1 MVISLNLLSKFV
13 DLSGISLDELIHT
26 LTFSG
31 FEVEGVSTLAKAKGL
46 VIGEILEVKEHP
58 DSDHLHVLK
67 VDEGAKRGIK
77 QIVCGAPNVKEHL
90 HIIVATEGAVIG
102 RNDVK
107 IVPSVIRGVES
118 NGMCCS
124 LLELGVDKSLLSEK
138 QCNGIEELD
147 SSSPVGEENVL
158 EYLHLDDTL
167 IEINVLANR
176 SDCLSIYSFAQEVAA
191 LFNRKTVIESYNI
204 PSTKKAEYKVN
215 SLSQS
220 CKQFSL
226 RVVDSIKVKPS
237 PAWLQEALRSQGIRS
252 INNIVDIGNYAMLL
266 TGRPLHMYDLDKVK
280 THEFVVRDD
289 ISGEFVALDDK
300 TYLLEEGDVVVTDSS
315 TPLCLG
321 GIMGAACCAVSE
333 ETKRIGVE
341 CATFFP
347 ARVRRT
353 SARIGLSSDSSSRF
367 VKGIHPSN
375 HLETLQLVSYLLQ
388 ELAEAKDF
396 EEIVTFDNT
405 QEENREIKCSYS
417 YINHRLGTEISSE
430 KMDEVFASLDIKIKR
445 LDEDNFIAI
454 APERRIDLKCNADL
468 CEEIFR
474 TIGLDQI
481 KPTLPITPMTLGGL
495 SESQRL
501 KRAIREHLISL
512 GLHET
517 LTYTLVSEK
526 ESEDGALL
534 TKNNT
539 CYKLLN
545 PMTVEHAC
553 VRKSLLSSLLD
564 VVSYN
569 RAHQLYDM
577 AIFETTSIETK
588 EANFTSLGIVL
599 TGNKKER
606 GLLSQRSY
614 SYYDISGIFS
624 SILTMLALN
633 GSRVKIE
640 PLHDEVFHP
649 GRSAQIIVNNKLI
662 GVMGELHPTYLAK
675 RDLDLTYALELN
687 LSALL
692 ELKTSPLKME
702 QISKYP
708 FVTRDY
714 AFVIKKEVSFKEIE
728 MMIRKRSSSLI
739 KKIEVFD
746 VYEGEHVISGYKSI
760 ALRLTYVAMDHT
772 LKENEINEA
781 ENKALQAMTAL
792 GAELRK

>member
-13 DLSGISLDELIHT
+13 DLSGISLDELVHT

-31 FEVEGVSTLAKAKGL
+31 FEVEGVSTLAKASGL

-67 VDEGAKRGIK
+67 VDEGEKRGVK

-102 RNDVK
+102 RDDVK

-124 LLELGVDKSLLSEK
+124 LLELGVDKALLSEK
-138 QCNGIEELD
+138 QCSGIEELD
-147 SSSPVGEENVL
+147 DSVPVGEEKVL

-191 LFNRKTVIESYNI
+191 LFNRKVMIEKYDI
-204 PSTKKAEYKVN
+204 PSNKKATYKVN
-215 SLSQS
+215 SLTPS

-226 RVVDSIKVKPS
+226 RVVNSIKVKPS
-237 PAWLQEALRSQGIRS
+237 PIWLQEALRSQGIRS

-266 TGRPLHMYDLDKVK
+266 TGRPLHMYDLDKIS

-300 TYLLEEGDVVVTDSS
+300 TYPLENGDVVVTDS
-315 TPLCLG
+315 TNPLCLG

-333 ETKRIGVE
+333 STKNIGVE

-353 SARIGLSSDSSSRF
+353 SSRIGLSSDSSSRF

-375 HLETLQLVSYLLQ
+375 HLETLQLVSYLLK
-388 ELAEAKDF
+388 ELADAKDF
-396 EEIVTFDNT
+396 EEIITYDVR
-405 QEENREIKCSYS
+405 EAENREIKCSYS
-417 YINHRLGTEISSE
+417 YINHRLGTEISND
-430 KMDEVFASLDIKIKR
+430 KMDEVFASLDIKINR
-445 LDEDNFIAI
+445 LDDDNFIAI

-474 TIGLDQI
+474 TIGLEQI

-495 SESQRL
+495 TSPQRL

-512 GLHET
+512 GLNET
-517 LTYTLVSEK
+517 LTYSLVSEK
-526 ESEDGALL
+526 ESEDCVLL

-545 PMTVEHAC
+545 PMTVEHAY

-564 VVSYN
+564 VVTYN

-588 EANFTSLGIVL
+588 EANFTSLAIVL

-614 SYYDISGIFS
+614 NYYDIAGIFK
-624 SILTMLALN
+624 SIMSMLSLTS
-633 GSRVKIE
+633 SRVKIQ
-640 PLHDEVFHP
+640 PLNDPCFHP
-649 GRSAQIIVNNKLI
+649 GRSAEILVNNKRI
-662 GVMGELHPTYLAK
+662 GVMGELHPSYLTK
-675 RDLDLTYALELN
+675 RDLDLTYALEIN

-692 ELKTSPLKME
+692 DLKTSPLKME

-728 MMIRKRSSSLI
+728 MTIKKRSSSLI
-739 KKIEVFD
+739 KEIDVFD
-746 VYEGEHVISGYKSI
+746 VYEGEHVASGYKSI
-760 ALRLTYVAMDHT
+760 ALRLTYVSMDHT

-781 ENKALQAMTAL
+781 ENKALEAMASL